1 MVEKYSKIENLSGCV
16 ACRTPLPPAMM
27 HRPATSLNT
36 SAPRPSGGL
45 SYGLGAYLIWGMF
58 PLYVRAIH
66 HVASLEL
73 VSWRLVLS
81 VPVCLLMVAAMRMG
95 GEVRAAFRSRK
106 MLKTLA
112 VSAVLIS
119 ANWIIFIVAVQ
130 HGHVL
135 ATSLGY
141 YINPLVNVLLGTVFL
156 HERLTNRQW
165 AAVALASVA
174 VAILAWGALTMLWIS
189 MTLGVSFAAYGLVRK
204 MAPISGL
211 GGLTVETVLLMPL
224 GIGYLVWCANT
235 PGAMAFG
242 DETQTTILLS
252 CAGFITA
259 IPLFMFA
266 EAARRLDLS
275 TLGFV
280 QYITPSCTFL
290 LGLFVFHEPLRPV
303 QLGCFALI
311 WLAIG
316 IFTWDMAVRRR
327 AALRAAA
334 A

>member
-1 MVEKYSKIENLSGCV
+1 MRSAAPS
-16 ACRTPLPPAMM
+16 PLHP
-27 HRPATSLNT
+27 T
-36 SAPRPSGGL
+36 APRPTGGL

-66 HVASLEL
+66 HVPSLEL

-81 VPVCLLMVAAMRMG
+81 VPVCLLMVMALRMR
-95 GEVRAAFRSRK
+95 GEVYAAFRNPK

-112 VSAVLIS
+112 VSAILIS

-130 HGHVL
+130 TGHVL

-141 YINPLVNVLLGTVFL
+141 YINPLCNVLLGTVFL
-156 HERLTNRQW
+156 HERLSTRQW
-165 AAVALASVA
+165 SAVAIASVA
-174 VAILAWGALTMLWIS
+174 VGILAWDTLTMLWIS
-189 MTLGVSFAAYGLVRK
+189 VTLGVSFSAYGLVRK

-211 GGLTVETVLLMPL
+211 AGLTVETILLMPL
-224 GIGYLVWCANT
+224 GIGYLIWCAMT
-235 PGAMAFG
+235 PGGMAFG
-242 DETQTTILLS
+242 NETQTTALLL

-280 QYITPSCTFL
+280 QYLTPSITFL

-316 IFTWDMAVRRR
+316 IFTWDMVSRRR
-327 AALRAAA
+327 AAARQESKPTA
-334 A
+334 